1 VSQHRP
7 VLVVGSVRPKVLF
20 ESLSKSRKQFGQDA
34 NQLHSIP
41 EEHSLALVLD
51 GEWNRRL
58 HRREL
63 DGGCLVRGG
72 GFELGGVED
81 GRVYLGI
88 ANNRQQACVV
98 PIQHGFEAGRP
109 NERLVHNADHCAAVS
124 AVKVEEPGDDVDCG
138 PSINRTAR
146 KTSP

>member
-1 VSQHRP
+1 
-7 VLVVGSVRPKVLF
+7 
-20 ESLSKSRKQFGQDA
+20 
-34 NQLHSIP
+34 
-41 EEHSLALVLD
+41 VLD

-72 GFELGGVED
+72 GFELEGIED
-81 GRVYLGI
+81 GRVCLGI

-98 PIQHGFEAGRP
+98 PIQHGFEVGRS

-138 PSINRTAR
+138 ASMRLDSLALTAILLAFGAQAAPR
-146 KTSP
+146 EIDVVFQELRWAAWWLASGTAAVPG